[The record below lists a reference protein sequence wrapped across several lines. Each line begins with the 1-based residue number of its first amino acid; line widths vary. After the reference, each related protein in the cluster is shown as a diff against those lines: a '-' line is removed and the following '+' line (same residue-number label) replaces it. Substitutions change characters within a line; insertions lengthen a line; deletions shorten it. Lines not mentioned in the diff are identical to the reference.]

1 MTTVPFVDLLTQ
13 YRAIEPEVK
22 HAMDEVLST
31 GSYILGPQVE
41 EFEGAF
47 ARFVGVE
54 HAIGVSS
61 GLDALRLALQVVG
74 IGPGDEVIIPANTYI
89 ATALAI
95 SALGARPVL
104 IDCNPAT
111 YNMDVA
117 LIEPAITPRTKA
129 ILPVH
134 LTGQAVDMD
143 PVLELAQRN
152 KLHVIEDAAQ
162 AHGTLYN
169 GRPCGSMGIMGCF
182 SFYPGKNLG
191 AYGDGGLVTTN
202 DRELAERLKRLRNYG
217 QIQKY
222 EHTEQ
227 GLNARLDSLQ
237 AAVLSVKLPHLPGW
251 NEARQRHADEYRR
264 LLAEVR
270 GLTFQQ
276 QASYSTHIYHLFMV
290 ETEARD
296 SLQAHLSGAGI
307 QSGIHY
313 PKPIHLQPA
322 YQSLGYQAGAFP
334 ETERLARRILSL
346 PMFPELTNDQIAR
359 VSNAISAFFDSAGV
373 PAETP
378 GLAYERI

>member
-22 HAMDEVLST
+22 HAMDQVLSI

-74 IGPGDEVIIPANTYI
+74 IGPADEVIIPANTYI

-104 IDCNPAT
+104 IDCDPAT

-152 KLHVIEDAAQ
+152 NLHVIEDAAQ

-307 QSGIHY
+307 QTGIHY

-322 YQSLGYQAGAFP
+322 YQSLGYQAGDFP